1 MKAIEFVPHRRD
13 YIPTFD
19 GIPLYDLLEICRN
32 YHLVSHLAGD
42 VYHRMSFV
50 RTDIIWKICD
60 ESVW

>member
-1 MKAIEFVPHRRD
+1 MKAIEFVPRRRD
-13 YIPTFD
+13 YIPQFV
-19 GIPLYDLLEICRN
+19 GIPLNDLPGMYRN

-50 RTDIIWKICD
+50 RTDIIWKVCN